1 MYTPLPQHF
10 QNQLDGFFRSME
22 GKNRSP
28 KTILAYATDLGQ
40 FLMWV
45 ADNDS
50 TVASVGDIDR
60 THIIDFMA
68 SLSER
73 KLTGVSRAR
82 KLAALREFFRHLMAS
97 EVIEQSPAMGV
108 ETPKTERNGK
118 AWLRPDEYSRMLS
131 LAAGNP
137 RDYCILTV
145 FLQTGIRVSE
155 LCALRIEDV
164 ELKGKQLMVRSGKGM
179 SARQISLESKGL
191 RALKTWLQLRPAVP
205 HDRIFTNERDG
216 GAITERGVRMLVTKY
231 RVNAGITK
239 QASCHALRHTF
250 ATVKASKGVSP
261 YQLQRLLGHSKLDT
275 TMVYVHLGRENEA
288 AVMEETSL

>member
-1 MYTPLPQHF
+1 MDQV
-10 QNQLDGFFRSME
+10 E
-22 GKNRSP
+22 KSP
-28 KTILAYATDLGQ
+28 A
-40 FLMWV
+40 
-45 ADNDS
+45 
-50 TVASVGDIDR
+50 
-60 THIIDFMA
+60 
-68 SLSER
+68 
-73 KLTGVSRAR
+73 TGVD
-82 KLAALREFFRHLMAS
+82 
-97 EVIEQSPAMGV
+97 
-108 ETPKTERNGK
+108 TPKIEHNGK
-118 AWLRPDEYSRMLS
+118 AWLRPDEYSRMLT

-155 LCALRIEDV
+155 LCNLRIDDID
-164 ELKGKQLMVRSGKGM
+164 LKAKQLSVRSGKGM
-179 SARQISLESKGL
+179 NARQISLETKGIK
-191 RALKTWLQLRPAVP
+191 ALKTWLQLRPAVS
-205 HDRIFTNERDG
+205 HDHIFTNERDG

-231 RVNAGITK
+231 RENAGITK

>member
-1 MYTPLPQHF
+1 MA
-10 QNQLDGFFRSME
+10 

-28 KTILAYATDLGQ
+28 KTVLAYSTDLHQ
-40 FLMWV
+40 FLGWVVENDATVETV
-45 ADNDS
+45 ADIQR
-50 TVASVGDIDR
+50 V
-60 THIIDFMA
+60 HIVDFLA

-82 KLAALREFFRHLMAS
+82 KLAAIREYCRYLFNMDLL
-97 EVIEQSPAMGV
+97 EKSPATGV
-108 ETPKTERNGK
+108 DTPKIEHNGK
-118 AWLRPDEYSRMLS
+118 AWLRPDEYSRMLTM
-131 LAAGNP
+131 AAGSP

-155 LCALRIEDV
+155 LCNLRIDDID
-164 ELKGKQLMVRSGKGM
+164 LKAKQLSVRSGKGM
-179 SARQISLESKGL
+179 NARQISLETKGIK
-191 RALKTWLQLRPAVP
+191 ALKTWLQLRPSVP
-205 HDRIFTNERDG
+205 HDHIFTNERDG

-231 RVNAGITK
+231 RENAGITK